1 MENTETKPIE
11 LETTD
16 TAPEPTVKGPVA
28 VVKGVIQKVKNVDK
42 VKNFDKYILRKQ
54 YRQDKREMKSN
65 LAISEMKE
73 VGDSENKL
81 KAYKTKFLFKV
92 IKMSIGATLTIIAMF
107 YSPDMI
113 QSIVEKFFGA

>member
-16 TAPEPTVKGPVA
+16 TAPETTVKGPVA